1 MRGLFVC
8 TGHRKDAL
16 CFLALTR
23 RVAGTGA
30 ASPGDSARAGTLPC
44 AGVAGRHALPRECRG
59 ARPFCGFSP
68 PVVYQGGGRVW
79 GGSSSSDHAQ
89 SCGRWRLCRVPEIPG
104 GKAAQGVQGPPGR
117 RRNEPGCLRQN
128 RGPGT
133 GHADYT
139 IPRVVY
145 LCALSKTGRVRKAKT
160 DVKQAEKIELNRTRK
175 EIVKQIKQEDGLN
188 CDQEN

>member
-1 MRGLFVC
+1 MRSLFVC
-8 TGHRKDAL
+8 TGHRKDAI

-89 SCGRWRLCRVPEIPG
+89 SCGRWRLCRVPDNSGRQG
-104 GKAAQGVQGPPGR
+104 GA
-117 RRNEPGCLRQN
+117 
-128 RGPGT
+128 RGPGLSLAADGTSRAAFGRT
-133 GHADYT
+133 GAPERGT
-139 IPRVVY
+139 QTTPSLGGV
-145 LCALSKTGRVRKAKT
+145 SVRTPKNHGSGKGKNHCET
-160 DVKQAEKIELNRTRK
+160 SRK
-175 EIVKQIKQEDGLN
+175 EYRYTSRTTKNK
-188 CDQEN
+188 